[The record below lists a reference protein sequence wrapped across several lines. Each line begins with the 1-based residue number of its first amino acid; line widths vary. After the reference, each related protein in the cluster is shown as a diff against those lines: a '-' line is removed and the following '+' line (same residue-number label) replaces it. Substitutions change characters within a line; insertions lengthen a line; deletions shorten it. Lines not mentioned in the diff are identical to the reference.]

1 MIEIIG
7 MTVEDA
13 TTIEQ
18 CGGNRIEF
26 VSALTEGGLT
36 PSFGLIERVVKS
48 VSIPVNV
55 IVRPH
60 ANSFIYSKNDIEVM
74 RKDIEIIRDLGA
86 NGVVLGALDSSLNI
100 NENHLKKL
108 LEVSGDLEI
117 TFHKAIDETN
127 LIKSINTLNK
137 YPQITNVL
145 TSGGK
150 GDIANNIH
158 FINEMCEEASNLKI
172 LLGGGLNFK
181 NIENLKENTSN
192 CDFHFG
198 TAVRHDSN
206 PFEKIDEKKLT
217 KLVKIING

>member
-1 MIEIIG
+1 MRE
-7 MTVEDA
+7 
-13 TTIEQ
+13 
-18 CGGNRIEF
+18 
-26 VSALTEGGLT
+26 
-36 PSFGLIERVVKS
+36 PSCCLAEPPGFSPGE
-48 VSIPVNV
+48 
-55 IVRPH
+55 H
-60 ANSFIYSKNDIEVM
+60 Q
-74 RKDIEIIRDLGA
+74 LGA
-86 NGVVLGALDSSLNI
+86 NVVVLGALDSSLNI
-100 NENHLKKL
+100 NENHFKKILK
-108 LEVSGDLEI
+108 VSGDLEI

-150 GDIANNIH
+150 GDIANNIP

-206 PFEKIDEKKLT
+206 PFKKLM
-217 KLVKIING
+217 KRNSLN